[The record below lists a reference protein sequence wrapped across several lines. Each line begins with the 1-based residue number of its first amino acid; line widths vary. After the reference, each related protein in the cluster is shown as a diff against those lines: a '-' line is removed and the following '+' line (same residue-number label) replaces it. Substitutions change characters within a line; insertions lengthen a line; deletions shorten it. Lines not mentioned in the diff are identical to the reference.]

1 MKKIILLI
9 TAKDECGAEC
19 VKEDILQSDLI
30 ESVDVF
36 EYVL

>member
-9 TAKDECGAEC
+9 SAKEECGAEC
-19 VKEDILQSDLI
+19 IKEDILKSDLI

-36 EYVL
+36 EYIL